1 MKCLKN
7 TKKFKI
13 KLVRE
18 MYSTGFILAP
28 DIETCR
34 EVLQLEILNDKIDE
48 GQQFELGEWE
58 IQLIKEV
65 LNEN

>member
-1 MKCLKN
+1 
-7 TKKFKI
+7 
-13 KLVRE
+13 